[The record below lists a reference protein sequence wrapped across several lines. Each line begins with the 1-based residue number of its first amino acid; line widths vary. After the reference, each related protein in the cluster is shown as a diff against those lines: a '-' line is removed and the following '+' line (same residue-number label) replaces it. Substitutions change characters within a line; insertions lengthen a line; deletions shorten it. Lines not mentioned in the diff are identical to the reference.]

1 MCFFFPAPRLGRD
14 ASVASRQCFSAVG
27 AEFSAR
33 FGTFS
38 WEGGG
43 AFPGNW
49 GNRQATGIFSGNVP
63 PIRRC
68 DPLFGG
74 GRCFLPHCAAPRVGG
89 SARLRP
95 AAVDTS

>member
-43 AFPGNW
+43 GIPRQLGQSPGNGDLLW
-49 GNRQATGIFSGNVP
+49 KCPSHPQM
-63 PIRRC
+63 
-68 DPLFGG
+68 
-74 GRCFLPHCAAPRVGG
+74 
-89 SARLRP
+89 
-95 AAVDTS
+95 